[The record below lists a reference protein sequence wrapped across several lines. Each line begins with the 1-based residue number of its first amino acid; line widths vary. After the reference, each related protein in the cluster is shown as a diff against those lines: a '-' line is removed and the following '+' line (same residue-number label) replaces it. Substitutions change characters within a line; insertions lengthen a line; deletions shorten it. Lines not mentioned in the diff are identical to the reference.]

1 MGRWSEPEQSLQE
14 ERDRGTERSKGC
26 FPDLFWVCAC
36 TSARTCWFPSAVF
49 GTVAVFSA
57 LKREWEPQSWAS
69 QDGKTWTVKFFPL
82 KLAAQLFFFFFLF
95 ISLPASICWL
105 LLLFI
110 TWVWKVGVAVP
121 LEVLMASDFPPT
133 SSCSCYWWVSSSST
147 ASLTTRGIPSPNFLL
162 TPSSWVLV
170 APTGWLLQSSETV
183 VQEQVCDGSFIVLTS
198 RTSWHL

>member
-82 KLAAQLFFFFFLF
+82 KLTAQLFFFFFLVYF
-95 ISLPASICWL
+95 SPCKHLLAASVVHYVGLESWSCCSPGGSHGQWFPTNLQLQL
-105 LLLFI
+105 LLMSVFLQHCQFNHP
-110 TWVWKVGVAVP
+110 WDSQPKFSPYPKQLG
-121 LEVLMASDFPPT
+121 
-133 SSCSCYWWVSSSST
+133 SCSSHGLVTAVLRDCSAGAGMWW
-147 ASLTTRGIPSPNFLL
+147 
-162 TPSSWVLV
+162 
-170 APTGWLLQSSETV
+170 
-183 VQEQVCDGSFIVLTS
+183 
-198 RTSWHL
+198 